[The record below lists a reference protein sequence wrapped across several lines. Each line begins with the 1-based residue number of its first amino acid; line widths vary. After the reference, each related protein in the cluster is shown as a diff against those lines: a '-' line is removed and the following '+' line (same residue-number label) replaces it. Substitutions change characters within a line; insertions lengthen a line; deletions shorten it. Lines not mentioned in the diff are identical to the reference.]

1 MSEKTQIS
9 DKIIDYCKERPDW
22 FMRKIHCSS
31 FQGKGLPDLW
41 GCYRGMMVVCEA
53 KLPKGITSKMQE
65 HYIYLLRRAGASA
78 FVAYS
83 LDDFISK
90 AEADYDRWIKTREEH
105 E

>member
-1 MSEKTQIS
+1 
-9 DKIIDYCKERPDW
+9 
-22 FMRKIHCSS
+22 
-31 FQGKGLPDLW
+31 
-41 GCYRGMMVVCEA
+41 
-53 KLPKGITSKMQE
+53 MQE